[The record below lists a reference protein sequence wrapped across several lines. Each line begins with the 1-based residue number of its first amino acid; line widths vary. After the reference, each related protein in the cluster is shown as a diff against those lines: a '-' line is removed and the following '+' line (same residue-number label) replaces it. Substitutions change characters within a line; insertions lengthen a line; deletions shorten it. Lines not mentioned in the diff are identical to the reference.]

1 MNNKGFFILESLVAL
16 ALGLT
21 LILTCLASY
30 RACLVTLQRK
40 LLLEEAVMAADYY
53 LAGQATDLPAGL
65 ELAETERPTSIE
77 GLILREV
84 QVSHEGRVI
93 FTLTMA
99 K

>member
-1 MNNKGFFILESLVAL
+1 MNNKGYFILESLIAL

-21 LILTCLASY
+21 LILACFVSY
-30 RACLVTLQRK
+30 RACLVTLQKK
-40 LLLEEAVMAADYY
+40 LLLEDTVMAADYY
-53 LAGQATDLPAGL
+53 LAEQSEALPAGL
-65 ELAETERPTSIE
+65 ELTETERPTSIE

-84 QVSHEGRVI
+84 QVSHEGRLI